1 MKILYTF
8 ILSIFFLA
16 CFHTKELNLKQ
27 HELTQSEQR
36 TLKINEN
43 WWQEYENQKLNA
55 LMQAILENNSELN
68 VARINLLSAIAR
80 YDLINFDLY
89 PTLSGNLGASVA
101 KDLNLGTNS
110 QNFSNALNLNYEL
123 DVYGKIYDERKAN
136 EFSVKASE
144 FDLES
149 LKLSLINSSID
160 NIFDLAYFNDVESLL
175 SEYLSNLEQMKEIYA
190 LKYELGKIEELDLL
204 NIEQSLLN
212 ARQNLLS
219 NAQNKELTI
228 KNLKDL
234 LGAKQNFALIN
245 SFDTLRLAD
254 FKDLSLNFDLPLALF
269 AYRPDIKSK
278 ASSLQGAF
286 LNINVAEKSM
296 FPSISLGSSLSG
308 GNENLSQNFKLLT
321 LGGNLQISL
330 PFLDYG
336 RVRQNI
342 KISRL
347 AYEALRLE
355 YEQSLQTAINEFYL
369 CYKDYEFYNKLLAN
383 IKLIN
388 EKQEKI
394 TLAYAQK
401 YNLGKSELKDYL
413 DAKNSLIS
421 SAQELLRSR
430 LNVLKTTN
438 LYYKITTVKLEN

>member
-1 MKILYTF
+1 MKILYAF
-8 ILSIFFLA
+8 IISFFFLA
-16 CFHTKELNLKQ
+16 CSHTKELNLKQ
-27 HELTQSEQR
+27 HELSQSEQR

-55 LMQAILENNSELN
+55 LMQAMLENNSELN

-80 YDLINFDLY
+80 YDLIDFDLY

-101 KDLNLGTNS
+101 RDLNLGTNS
-110 QNFSNALNLNYEL
+110 QNFSNALNLSYEL
-123 DVYGKIYDERKAN
+123 DIYGKIYDERKSS

-175 SEYLSNLEQMKEIYA
+175 SEHLSNLEQMKEIYT

-234 LGAKQNFALIN
+234 LGSKQNFMLIS
-245 SFDTLRLAD
+245 SFDTLKLAD

-269 AYRPDIKSK
+269 AHRPDIKSK

-286 LNINVAEKSM
+286 LDISVAEKSM

-308 GNENLSQNFKLLT
+308 GNENLNQSFKLLT

-330 PFLDYG
+330 PFLDYP
-336 RVRQNI
+336 RVKQNI

-401 YNLGKSELKDYL
+401 YDLGKSELKDYL

-438 LYYKITTVKLEN
+438 LYYKITTAKLEN

>member
-8 ILSIFFLA
+8 ILSLFFLA
-16 CFHTKELNLKQ
+16 CSHTKEFDLKQ
-27 HELTQSEQR
+27 YELTQSEQR
-36 TLKINEN
+36 TLKTNEN
-43 WWQEYENQKLNA
+43 WWQEYENQELNA
-55 LMQAILENNSELN
+55 LMQAVLENNSELN

-101 KDLNLGTNS
+101 RDLNLGTNS
-110 QNFSNALNLNYEL
+110 QNFSNALNLSYEL
-123 DVYGKIYDERKAN
+123 DIYGKIYDERKSS

-144 FDLES
+144 FDLQS
-149 LKLSLINSSID
+149 LRLSLINSSID

-175 SEYLSNLEQMKEIYA
+175 SEHLNNLEQMKEIYT

-204 NIEQSLLN
+204 NIEQSLLS

-234 LGAKQNFALIN
+234 LGAKQNFMLIS
-245 SFDTLRLAD
+245 SFDTLKLAD
-254 FKDLSLNFDLPLALF
+254 FKDLGLNFDLPLALF
-269 AYRPDIKSK
+269 AHRPDIKSK

-286 LNINVAEKSM
+286 LDISVAEKSM
-296 FPSISLGSSLSG
+296 FPSVSLGSSLSG
-308 GNENLSQNFKLLT
+308 GNENLNQSFKLLT

-330 PFLDYG
+330 PFLDYP

-369 CYKDYEFYNKLLAN
+369 CYKDYEFYNKLLDN

-401 YNLGKSELKDYL
+401 YEFGKSELKDYL
-413 DAKNSLIS
+413 DAKNSFIS